1 MSRSIVLFLGLF
13 VLASSAYAKVPQLV
27 SPEQR
32 ATRIYVSKSNQQ
44 LQIFRDD
51 VLLKTYKVR
60 FGKHPRGHKQ
70 AEGDERTPEGNYV
83 IDYKNPNSK
92 FHLSLHISYPN
103 AEDRGRA
110 KNAGLSPGGDI
121 MVHGGNNIFRPF
133 NWTDGCIAVTNKQIE
148 EIWRLVEVGT
158 PIEIVP

>member
-1 MSRSIVLFLGLF
+1 MFRAIVLILGTLVF
-13 VLASSAYAKVPQLV
+13 AFSAYAKAPQLV

-32 ATRIYVSKSNQQ
+32 ATLIYVSKSERQ
-44 LQIFRDD
+44 LQLFRND
-51 VLLKTYKVR
+51 VLLKRYRVR
-60 FGKHPRGHKQ
+60 FGRNPQGHKQ
-70 AEGDERTPEGNYV
+70 AEGDERTPEGSYV
-83 IDYKNPNSK
+83 IDYKNPRSR

-103 AEDRGRA
+103 AEDRARA
-110 KNAGLSPGGDI
+110 KASGLSPGGDI